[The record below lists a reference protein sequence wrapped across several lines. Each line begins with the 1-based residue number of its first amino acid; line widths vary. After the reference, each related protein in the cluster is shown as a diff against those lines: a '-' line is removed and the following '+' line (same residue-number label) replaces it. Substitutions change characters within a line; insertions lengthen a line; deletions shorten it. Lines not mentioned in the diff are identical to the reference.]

1 MSELDIVGKSY
12 PQIDGMQKA
21 MGKTKFVTD
30 LVLPGMLHG
39 RTLRSPYPHANIKHI
54 DTSKAKALRGVRAVA
69 TYADTPGIK
78 FGPRS
83 EDWTIFANDKAR
95 FHGDEVAAVAAI
107 DEDTAEERPRQWFGD
122 TMPSLARHRW
132 GWQLL

>member
-1 MSELDIVGKSY
+1 MSEFDIVGKSY

-30 LVLPGMLHG
+30 LVLPGMLYG
-39 RTLRSPYPHANIKHI
+39 RTLRSPYPHAIIKNI
-54 DTSKAKALRGVRAVA
+54 DTSRAKALAGVKAVV

-83 EDWTIFANDKAR
+83 EDWTIFAGEKAR
-95 FHGDEVAAVAAI
+95 FHGDEVAAVAAR
-107 DEDTAEERPRQWFGD
+107 DEDTAEAALELID
-122 TMPSLARHRW
+122 V
-132 GWQLL
+132 